1 MKPRHNPLA
10 DSITP
15 YIYPGL
21 YFNSKE
27 GKINNLNI
35 SDYEAIIRHVS
46 DFFRIP
52 VEQVKSDCRKKEIMV
67 PRQIS
72 MHILYKHTAA
82 TLKKIGYMFG
92 RDHSSAI
99 HSRDT
104 VEDLIDTDKRYHK
117 KYRECFAYVVSKIPE
132 MQHTYKNK

>member
-10 DSITP
+10 DSINP

-21 YFNSKE
+21 YFNSRE

-52 VEQVKSDCRKKEIMV
+52 VEQVKSPLRKKEVMF
-67 PRQIS
+67 PRQIA
-72 MHILYKHTAA
+72 MHILYVHTAA
-82 TLKKIGYMFG
+82 TFKKIAVMFN
-92 RDHSSAI
+92 RDHSTIVVSKD
-99 HSRDT
+99 R
-104 VEDLIDTDKRYHK
+104 VEDLLDTDKRYHK